1 MADWGQGAS
10 NNNIGWGQG
19 AINNTISWGS
29 VYADSYSGDTDIIGS
44 PVPSIVN
51 AFQIRVL
58 ADGGTFEA
66 SACLTDS
73 LTELN
78 NIQ

>member
-1 MADWGQGAS
+1 MTDWGKGTS
-10 NNNIGWGQG
+10 NNDIGWGQG
-19 AINNTISWGS
+19 AINNLISWGI
-29 VYADSYSGDTDIIGS
+29 SYYNSWSGDTDIIGS
-44 PVPSIVN
+44 RIPSIVN
-51 AFQIRVL
+51 TFKERVL